1 MKVTYD
7 DLMDNRTV
15 PFKMLEKL
23 DAERKVLEKRAERIW
38 KLDVALVRLIKDGR
52 ITDTEDI
59 DCAIAWLNH
68 SNLEVW
74 EIVNKVLEGK

>member
-23 DAERKVLEKRAERIW
+23 DAERKILEKRAERIW

-52 ITDTEDI
+52 ITDTEEI